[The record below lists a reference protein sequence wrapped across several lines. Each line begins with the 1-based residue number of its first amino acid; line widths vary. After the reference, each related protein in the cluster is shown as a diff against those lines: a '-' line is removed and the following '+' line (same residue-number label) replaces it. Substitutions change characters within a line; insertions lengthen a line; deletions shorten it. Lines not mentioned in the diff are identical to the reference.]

1 MRTDYPQAI
10 TESTEELARHEQA
23 LRGHATQ
30 ARVRMLRLLKAGTAA
45 SLPMCAPLV
54 GYSLRQLNRWWARY
68 KSQGLAGLLA
78 DKPRLG
84 KATKLTPAA
93 YTALEEQMRAGRVAR
108 LEDARR
114 YLAEQWGIT
123 YGSVSGVW
131 WQLRK
136 HNAKPKTGRR
146 RHRQADGEAQAAF
159 KKGGSASTWG
169 LLVWSRPGPSMRVA
183 SG

>member
-1 MRTDYPQAI
+1 MRTDYSQTI
-10 TESTEELARHEQA
+10 TESVEDLARHERA
-23 LRGHATQ
+23 LRGHAPQ
-30 ARVRMLRLLKAGTAA
+30 ARVRMLRLLTAGTAA

-68 KSQGLAGLLA
+68 QAQGLTGLLA
-78 DKPRLG
+78 DKPRPG
-84 KATKLTPAA
+84 TTSKLTPAA
-93 YTALEEQMRAGRVAR
+93 YAALEEQMRAGQVAR

-136 HNAKPKTGRR
+136 RTAKPKTGRR
-146 RHRQADGEAQAAF
+146 RHRQADGAAQAAF
-159 KKGGSASTWG
+159 TQGGSAS
-169 LLVWSRPGPSMRVA
+169 S
-183 SG
+183 